1 MSRRHWIAVVA
12 MPLLMQGSSGL
23 QAAGLSC
30 ERPEVAEFASR
41 VAERDGLDRDGV
53 CALFDGATIRADVL
67 RLIVP
72 APASRPPDWNRY
84 RGSFINPKRVR
95 QGVEFWENNR
105 AALDAATRGTGVPSS
120 VIVAL
125 LGVETAY
132 GGNIGRHKAFDTLA
146 TLAFE
151 YPARASFFRDELE
164 SLLVLA
170 RDQGIPVADI
180 RSSYAGA
187 LGMPQFMPSSWRKY
201 AVDGDGDTHIDLWQN
216 PADVV
221 ASVANFLVRH
231 GWQAGRPVAF
241 RADVDGA
248 PDVGGG
254 IRPDTP
260 VAELRQQGVR
270 VPDNKGKPGDTE
282 LGVLL
287 RYGNGDNAEYWV
299 GLQNF
304 YVITRY
310 NRSSFYAMSVVQ
322 LAEALE
328 SAAQPELARQP

>member
-1 MSRRHWIAVVA
+1 VSRRHWVAVVA
-12 MPLLMQGSSGL
+12 LPLLLQGGSRL

-30 ERPEVAEFASR
+30 ERPEVADFAR
-41 VAERDGLDRDGV
+41 EMVERHGLDHSAV
-53 CALFDGATIRADVL
+53 CDLFGEATVRPDVL
-67 RLIVP
+67 RLITP
-72 APASRPPDWNRY
+72 APSSRPPDWSRY
-84 RGSFINPKRVR
+84 RSSFVNDKRVR
-95 QGVEFWENNR
+95 LGVEFWQSHRVSIDSVSR
-105 AALDAATRGTGVPSS
+105 ATGVPPAI
-120 VIVAL
+120 IVAL
-125 LGVETAY
+125 IGIETTY

-151 YPARASFFRDELE
+151 YPPRASFFRNELE

-170 RDQGIPVADI
+170 HEQGIPVADI

-187 LGMPQFMPSSWRKY
+187 LGMPQFMPSSWRKF
-201 AVDGDGDTHIDLWQN
+201 AVDGDGDTHIDLWRN

-231 GWQAGRPVAF
+231 GWQPGQPTALKASVE
-241 RADVDGA
+241 GA
-248 PDVGGG
+248 PEVGGG
-254 IRPDTP
+254 IKPDTP
-260 VAELRQQGVR
+260 LGDLRRQGVR
-270 VPDNKGKPGDTE
+270 TLGETADTE
-282 LGVLL
+282 AGVLL
-287 RYGNGDNAEYWV
+287 RYGDGDVAEYWV

-328 SAAQPELARQP
+328 NAARPVLARQP

>member
-1 MSRRHWIAVVA
+1 
-12 MPLLMQGSSGL
+12 MPLLMQGSSSL

-41 VAERDGLDRDGV
+41 VAERNGLDRDGV
-53 CALFDGATIRADVL
+53 CALFDGATIRSDVL

-72 APASRPPDWNRY
+72 APASRPPDWDRY
-84 RGSFINPKRVR
+84 RSGFVNAKRVR
-95 QGVEFWENNR
+95 QGIEFWDSNR
-105 AALDAATRGTGVPSS
+105 AALDAATRETGVPAS

-151 YPARASFFRDELE
+151 YPARAGFFRDELE

-170 RDQGIPVADI
+170 RDQGIAVGEI

-201 AVDGDGDTHIDLWQN
+201 AVDGDGDAHIDLWRN
-216 PADVV
+216 PADAV
-221 ASVANFLVRH
+221 ASVANFLARH

-248 PDVGGG
+248 PEVGGG
-254 IRPDTP
+254 IKPDTP
-260 VAELRQQGVR
+260 IAELRQQGVR
-270 VPDNKGKPGDTE
+270 PTAGQTKPEDSDP
-282 LGVLL
+282 GVLL
-287 RYGNGDNAEYWV
+287 RYGNGDKAEYWV

-328 SAAQPELARQP
+328 DAARPVVASRP

>member
-1 MSRRHWIAVVA
+1 MSRRHWVAVVA
-12 MPLLMQGSSGL
+12 LPLLMQGSASLHAADLGCERREVAAFAAEVVARHGL
-23 QAAGLSC
+23 QREALC
-30 ERPEVAEFASR
+30 E
-41 VAERDGLDRDGV
+41 
-53 CALFDGATIRADVL
+53 LFGDATVRADVL
-67 RLIVP
+67 RLIAP

-84 RGSFINPKRVR
+84 RANFINAKRIR
-95 QGVEFWENNR
+95 LGVEFWQDNR
-105 AALDAATRGTGVPSS
+105 AQLDAVSQQTGVPAAI
-120 VIVAL
+120 IVAL

-151 YPARASFFRDELE
+151 YPPRADFFRGELE

-170 RDQGIPVADI
+170 REQDIPVADI

-187 LGMPQFMPSSWRKY
+187 LGMPQFMPSSWRRY
-201 AVDGDGDTHIDLWQN
+201 AVDGDGDAHIDLWRN

-221 ASVANFLVRH
+221 ASVANFLMRH
-231 GWQAGRPVAF
+231 GWQAGQPTALKANVA
-241 RADVDGA
+241 GA

-254 IRPDTP
+254 IKPDSTL
-260 VAELRQQGVR
+260 AELREQGVR
-270 VPDNKGKPGDTE
+270 TLGEVADTE
-282 LGVLL
+282 SGVLL
-287 RYGNGDNAEYWV
+287 RYGDGETAEYWV

-328 SAAQPELARQP
+328 NAAQPALEEPR

>member
-1 MSRRHWIAVVA
+1 MSRRHWVAVVA
-12 MPLLMQGSSGL
+12 LPLLMQGSASL
-23 QAAGLSC
+23 QAAGLGC
-30 ERPEVAEFASR
+30 DRPEVSLFAAEM
-41 VAERDGLDRDGV
+41 VERHGLDRGAV
-53 CALFDGATIRADVL
+53 CDLFGEATIRPDVL
-67 RLIVP
+67 RLITP
-72 APASRPPDWNRY
+72 APSSRPPDWNRY
-84 RGSFINPKRVR
+84 RGNFVNAKRIR
-95 QGVEFWENNR
+95 LGVEFWDNNR
-105 AALDAATRGTGVPSS
+105 SSIESVSGATGVPPA

-125 LGVETAY
+125 IGIETSY

-151 YPARASFFRDELE
+151 YPPRAGFFRNELE

-170 RDQGIPVADI
+170 HEQGIPVADI

-201 AVDGDGDTHIDLWQN
+201 AVDGDGDTHIDLWRN

-231 GWQAGRPVAF
+231 GWQPGQPTALKASVE
-241 RADVDGA
+241 GA
-248 PDVGGG
+248 PEVGGG
-254 IRPDTP
+254 IKPDTP
-260 VAELRQQGVR
+260 LGELRQQGVR
-270 VPDNKGKPGDTE
+270 TLGEAADGEP
-282 LGVLL
+282 GVLL
-287 RYGNGDNAEYWV
+287 RYGNGESAEYWV
-299 GLQNF
+299 GLHNF

-328 SAAQPELARQP
+328 TAARPVMAQQP

>member
-1 MSRRHWIAVVA
+1 VSRQHWVAVVA
-12 MPLLMQGSSGL
+12 LPLLMQGSAGL

-30 ERPEVAEFASR
+30 ERPEVSAFAAEVVARHGLERGAVCELFA
-41 VAERDGLDRDGV
+41 E
-53 CALFDGATIRADVL
+53 ATVRPDVL
-67 RLIVP
+67 RLITP
-72 APASRPPDWNRY
+72 APSSRPPDWNRY
-84 RGSFINPKRVR
+84 RGNFVNAKRIR
-95 QGVEFWENNR
+95 LGVEFWADNR
-105 AALDAATRGTGVPSS
+105 ERIDTVSRQTGVPAS

-125 LGVETAY
+125 IGIETTY

-151 YPARASFFRDELE
+151 YPPRAEFFRRELE

-170 RDQGIPVADI
+170 NEQGIAVADI

-187 LGMPQFMPSSWRKY
+187 LGMPQFMPSSWRRY
-201 AVDGDGDTHIDLWQN
+201 AVDGDGDTHIDLWRN

-221 ASVANFLVRH
+221 ASVANFLVSH
-231 GWQAGRPVAF
+231 GWQPGRPTALKASVE
-241 RADVDGA
+241 GA
-248 PDVGGG
+248 PEVGGG
-254 IRPDTP
+254 IKPDTP
-260 VAELRQQGVR
+260 LGELRQQGVR
-270 VPDNKGKPGDTE
+270 ALGEAADSEP
-282 LGVLL
+282 GVLL
-287 RYGNGDNAEYWV
+287 RYGNGESAEYWV

-328 SAAQPELARQP
+328 NAARPALARQP